1 MIRRRRSPSLSSLEF
16 SAFAGFRFP
25 PEVILLAVRWYL
37 RYGLSYRDLE
47 ELLAE
52 RGIEV
57 DHVTLYRW
65 VQRFTP
71 LVIEA
76 ARPCRHVAG
85 DRWFVDET
93 YVKVSGVWS
102 YVYRAVDQHGQV
114 IDVYVSQRRDIASAR
129 TFFTAAFTAAL
140 SVHGDP
146 AEVITDRAPALANV
160 IEDLVPAAYTT
171 PASMRTTGLS
181 ATTAG

>member
-1 MIRRRRSPSLSSLEF
+1 LDLASRMQRHHSSPSVHQPA

-25 PEVILLAVRWYL
+25 PEVILFAVRWYL

-71 LVIEA
+71 ILADA
-76 ARPCRHVAG
+76 AVPCRHAVG
-85 DRWFVDET
+85 SRWFVDET
-93 YVKVSGVWS
+93 YVKVSGSWR
-102 YVYRAVDQHGQV
+102 YVYRAVDEQGQGHCC
-114 IDVYVSQRRDIASAR
+114 IERDPFEPMSNSCPGSGWTR
-129 TFFTAAFTAAL
+129 L
-140 SVHGDP
+140 LG
-146 AEVITDRAPALANV
+146 
-160 IEDLVPAAYTT
+160 
-171 PASMRTTGLS
+171 
-181 ATTAG
+181 

>member
-1 MIRRRRSPSLSSLEF
+1 MKRARRARPNLPLPSGF
-16 SAFAGFRFP
+16 TRFRFP

-52 RGIEV
+52 RGVEV

-71 LVIEA
+71 LLIEA
-76 ARPCRHVAG
+76 ARPTRHLAG

-93 YVKVSGVWS
+93 YVKDNGIWS
-102 YVYRAVDQHGQV
+102 YVHQALDQHGQV
-114 IDVYVSQRRDIASAR
+114 IDVYVSQAFRDIPSAR
-129 TFFTAAFTAAL
+129 KFFTAALGF
-140 SVHGDP
+140 HG
-146 AEVITDRAPALANV
+146 TRARSSPTGHL
-160 IEDLVPAAYTT
+160 P
-171 PASMRTTGLS
+171 SRT
-181 ATTAG
+181 